1 MEYHFINRT
10 KSHFYSEFGLHN
22 DELGSSE
29 RLQQRAARFSCGV
42 KNNTGSTLGSQIT
55 QRRKKPLSL
64 VTTVN
69 NMSIF
74 EDLTGDIDWSE
85 FHVVG
90 TCQDLEKPYLRLTSV
105 SAYCLHVS
113 SNVYVRFQ
121 LNLVLGDL
129 HWRLLV
135 YLYLGSYEPMWC
147 WENMPWGC
155 LCTVQWEEFL
165 ILRGKKWWETG
176 ENCIFMGLVNHR
188 KQIKWCGLVVVKK
201 RIHFLFLMCTYL
213 LSGPWCISSSSPR
226 SFKKFDKKSERSLV
240 GNSGLSLCLRSD
252 EIH

>member
-1 MEYHFINRT
+1 MDYHFINRT

-29 RLQQRAARFSCGV
+29 RLQQRAARFSCSV

-69 NMSIF
+69 NMSIY

-90 TCQDLEKPYLRLTSV
+90 TSQDLEKPYLRLTSV
-105 SAYCLHVS
+105 SAYCLRVS
-113 SNVYVRFQ
+113 SALYILFQ
-121 LNLVLGDL
+121 LNLILGDL
-129 HWRLLV
+129 HCRLLV

-147 WENMPWGC
+147 GENMPWGC
-155 LCTVQWEEFL
+155 FCTVQWEEYL
-165 ILRGKKWWETG
+165 ILRGKKWWEAG
-176 ENCIFMGLVNHR
+176 KNCIFMGLVNHR
-188 KQIKWCGLVVVKK
+188 KQINLWCGVL
-201 RIHFLFLMCTYL
+201 
-213 LSGPWCISSSSPR
+213 W
-226 SFKKFDKKSERSLV
+226 
-240 GNSGLSLCLRSD
+240 
-252 EIH
+252 